1 HSPKHPYTEALMDAT
16 SDPDADNALKYRELP
31 AGEPPSLVNPPSG
44 CRFHPRC
51 PKRIE
56 NLCDV
61 EEPHDLK
68 ADRHLVACWLYK

>member
-1 HSPKHPYTEALMDAT
+1 MDAT
-16 SDPDADNALKYRELP
+16 SDPDPNNALVYRELP

-56 NLCDV
+56 NVCDV
-61 EEPHDLK
+61 DIPIELQP
-68 ADRHLVACWLYK
+68 ADGHFVSCWLYK